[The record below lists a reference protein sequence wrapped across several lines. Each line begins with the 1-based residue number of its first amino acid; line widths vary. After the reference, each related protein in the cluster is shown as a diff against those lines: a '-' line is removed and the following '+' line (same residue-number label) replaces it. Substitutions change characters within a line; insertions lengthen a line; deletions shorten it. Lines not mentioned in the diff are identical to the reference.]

1 MTSSFL
7 IRVFCDC
14 IKELEDDCKRII
26 KMPALLGKKEKQL
39 TTETSNLSRFVT
51 KIRWIIDV
59 INSFL
64 KNSFKALKQVQ
75 NKSLPHTHS
84 DYKIA
89 GALINKFF

>member
-1 MTSSFL
+1 M
-7 IRVFCDC
+7 IANV
-14 IKELEDDCKRII
+14 
-26 KMPALLGKKEKQL
+26 LLKCQHCLVRK